1 VTGVYAELANR
12 VEFLAPDRE
21 AARIAL
27 AAERF
32 RRAEG
37 RMPTSLDEL
46 VPKYLREIPRDVK
59 TGSPL
64 TRMNEAVDQA
74 GNVAREDAT

>member
-1 VTGVYAELANR
+1 MANR
-12 VEFLAPDRE
+12 EPFGAPDRE

-37 RMPTSLDEL
+37 RAPQSLEEL
-46 VPKYLREIPRDVK
+46 VPRFLREIPRDAT
-59 TGSPL
+59 TGKPL

-74 GNVAREDAT
+74 GHVAREDAS